1 MIPTNRAT
9 ARTLA
14 TSLTALALL
23 AGCIYSK
30 ETTTERQVPVALT
43 R

>member
-1 MIPTNRAT
+1 MIPTNRAR

-23 AGCIYSK
+23 GCIYSN
-30 ETTTERQVPVALT
+30 ETTTERQVPIALT

>member
-1 MIPTNRAT
+1 MILTNRAT
-9 ARTLA
+9 ARTMA

-23 AGCIYSK
+23 ECIYSN

>member
-14 TSLTALALL
+14 TSLTAQAMLV
-23 AGCIYSK
+23 CIYSN
-30 ETTTERQVPVALT
+30 ETTTERQVPMALT

>member
-14 TSLTALALL
+14 TSLTALVLL
-23 AGCIYSK
+23 GCIYPN

>member
-9 ARTLA
+9 VRTLA
-14 TSLTALALL
+14 TSLTARALL
-23 AGCIYSK
+23 GCIHSN